1 MEAVDRRLAAQVPS
15 ESAKS
20 TIASRRGT
28 IAPMLDIKTSMR
40 IMFAGQFVEMASEK
54 LGIPVP
60 ADFLEAYPTIALA
73 AEALVDLKRGAPRDD
88 DASTESDA
96 ELREDSAPRAR
107 ALRVAAAA
115 AVFPG
120 AGSVAAVA
128 ALAGAGA
135 STNGR
140 RRGAPEATYGSFLG
154 DRASNLAAFGI
165 STREAAELDA
175 SAGLVLEATSAALG
189 DLARTHVGI
198 FLGAGGFIMSAAINT
213 MGSIRSRPPSVYAGT
228 AVALSVASGRAS
240 YALGLTGPCLT
251 LDTAC
256 SSSLVALHAASS
268 ALRND
273 ECARAAA
280 TGVCVVI
287 EETTRAFSA
296 AGMLSAR
303 GRCHTFDW
311 RADGYCR
318 GEGVGA
324 FVLEDDAGSV
334 ASRGTSVQQ
343 DGASA
348 SLTAPNGSSQRRLIA
363 SIDAPRTC
371 LEAHGT
377 GTALGDPIEVAAAA
391 AALRGDDARCASLKA
406 NMGHL
411 ESSAAAAGL
420 ACLIVTRLDLGVTP
434 PNT

>member
-1 MEAVDRRLAAQVPS
+1 
-15 ESAKS
+15 
-20 TIASRRGT
+20 
-28 IAPMLDIKTSMR
+28 
-40 IMFAGQFVEMASEK
+40 
-54 LGIPVP
+54 
-60 ADFLEAYPTIALA
+60 
-73 AEALVDLKRGAPRDD
+73 
-88 DASTESDA
+88 
-96 ELREDSAPRAR
+96 
-107 ALRVAAAA
+107 
-115 AVFPG
+115 
-120 AGSVAAVA
+120 
-128 ALAGAGA
+128 
-135 STNGR
+135 
-140 RRGAPEATYGSFLG
+140 
-154 DRASNLAAFGI
+154 
-165 STREAAELDA
+165 REAAELDA

-377 GTALGDPIEVAAAA
+377 GTALGD
-391 AALRGDDARCASLKA
+391 
-406 NMGHL
+406 
-411 ESSAAAAGL
+411 
-420 ACLIVTRLDLGVTP
+420 
-434 PNT
+434 

>member
-256 SSSLVALHAASS
+256 SS
-268 ALRND
+268 
-273 ECARAAA
+273 
-280 TGVCVVI
+280 
-287 EETTRAFSA
+287 
-296 AGMLSAR
+296 